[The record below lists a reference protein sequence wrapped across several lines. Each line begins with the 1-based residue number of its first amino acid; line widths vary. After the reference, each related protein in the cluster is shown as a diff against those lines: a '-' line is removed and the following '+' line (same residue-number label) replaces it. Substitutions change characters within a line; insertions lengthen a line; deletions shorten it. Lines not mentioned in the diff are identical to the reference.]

1 MSVPESSNGSPTE
14 LLASGFRRADVVRLV
29 TQCLH
34 SLGYE
39 RAASEL
45 VNESGVQCWPEP
57 VSRFRAALLHGEW
70 GAADALITNLHL
82 PDPASRRV
90 RFLELSTYLLCR
102 SVEELKARSGWD
114 GGGGASR
121 RLLLDELQEHIP
133 PSLLL
138 PENRLETLL
147 QQAVRWQTLHAPPL
161 TPDDVS
167 PSLFEDVSFRHDGLP
182 REASLVLEGHAD
194 EVWCVAFSHSGA
206 ALASASRDG
215 AAACK
220 CWPPRGASL
229 TCSRLVR
236 TGAIVLWNATNP
248 QFARRALIPAHSGAI
263 ATVAW
268 SPDDTL
274 LLSCA
279 ADRTV
284 KLWNAPAGDCAA
296 TFREHTEAV
305 TAVVWLP
312 SGAHFLSSSSAG
324 KRVILWDL
332 GGNALQ
338 SWHGPRVTDLAVA
351 ADGARLLAV
360 SGCTVRSCPL
370 TAGSD
375 GTPRMVTEDVHS
387 WDETDAISSLAIS
400 RDSRAVLLNVGS
412 QEVHAWDVDGRRRLG
427 SYSGHRQGRF
437 VIRSAFGGKHDGL
450 VLSGSEDTQVYV
462 WHRHS
467 GALLRKLPGH
477 SCAVNSVSW
486 SPASPHLFA
495 SASDDHTVR
504 IWGLPPPSV
513 S

>member
-1 MSVPESSNGSPTE
+1 M
-14 LLASGFRRADVVRLV
+14 
-29 TQCLH
+29 Q
-34 SLGYE
+34 
-39 RAASEL
+39 
-45 VNESGVQCWPEP
+45 
-57 VSRFRAALLHGEW
+57 
-70 GAADALITNLHL
+70 
-82 PDPASRRV
+82 
-90 RFLELSTYLLCR
+90 ELSTYLLCR
-102 SVEELKARSGWD
+102 SAEELKARSGWD

-161 TPDDVS
+161 TPDTPDDVS
-167 PSLFEDVSFRHDGLP
+167 PSLFEDVCFRHDGLP

-220 CWPPRGASL
+220 CLPPLGASL
-229 TCSRLVR
+229 TCWRLVR
-236 TGAIVLWNATNP
+236 TGAIVLWDATHP

-268 SPDDTL
+268 SPDDAL

-324 KRVILWDL
+324 KRVIL
-332 GGNALQ
+332 
-338 SWHGPRVTDLAVA
+338 PRHFL
-351 ADGARLLAV
+351 
-360 SGCTVRSCPL
+360 
-370 TAGSD
+370 
-375 GTPRMVTEDVHS
+375 
-387 WDETDAISSLAIS
+387 
-400 RDSRAVLLNVGS
+400 
-412 QEVHAWDVDGRRRLG
+412 
-427 SYSGHRQGRF
+427 
-437 VIRSAFGGKHDGL
+437 
-450 VLSGSEDTQVYV
+450 DT
-462 WHRHS
+462 S
-467 GALLRKLPGH
+467 
-477 SCAVNSVSW
+477 
-486 SPASPHLFA
+486 
-495 SASDDHTVR
+495 
-504 IWGLPPPSV
+504 
-513 S
+513 

>member
-1 MSVPESSNGSPTE
+1 MARCGAGGGGSGDRSGDGDLGGARLGGSV
-14 LLASGFRRADVVRLV
+14 
-29 TQCLH
+29 Q
-34 SLGYE
+34 
-39 RAASEL
+39 
-45 VNESGVQCWPEP
+45 
-57 VSRFRAALLHGEW
+57 
-70 GAADALITNLHL
+70 
-82 PDPASRRV
+82 
-90 RFLELSTYLLCR
+90 ELSTYLLCR

-236 TGAIVLWNATNP
+236 TGAIVLWEATQP

-263 ATVAW
+263 ASVAW

-387 WDETDAISSLAIS
+387 WDETDAISSLALS
-400 RDSRAVLLNVGS
+400 RDSRAVHPLPYPTVPEATLPSPTVPEATLPYPTAPEPTRRCS
-412 QEVHAWDVDGRRRLG
+412 STWGRRRCMLG
-427 SYSGHRQGRF
+427 TSTGGGGWARTPATGR
-437 VIRSAFGGKHDGL
+437 A
-450 VLSGSEDTQVYV
+450 
-462 WHRHS
+462 
-467 GALLRKLPGH
+467 
-477 SCAVNSVSW
+477 
-486 SPASPHLFA
+486 AS
-495 SASDDHTVR
+495 
-504 IWGLPPPSV
+504 
-513 S
+513 

>member
-1 MSVPESSNGSPTE
+1 MTRCGAGGGGSGDRSGDGDLGGARLGGSV
-14 LLASGFRRADVVRLV
+14 
-29 TQCLH
+29 Q
-34 SLGYE
+34 
-39 RAASEL
+39 
-45 VNESGVQCWPEP
+45 
-57 VSRFRAALLHGEW
+57 
-70 GAADALITNLHL
+70 
-82 PDPASRRV
+82 
-90 RFLELSTYLLCR
+90 ELSTYLLCR

-215 AAACK
+215 A
-220 CWPPRGASL
+220 
-229 TCSRLVR
+229 
-236 TGAIVLWNATNP
+236 IVLWEATHP

-387 WDETDAISSLAIS
+387 WEETDAISSLAIS